1 MPRAGLP
8 PANPPSLPPL
18 CRLTV
23 MSFYRSYRFTAVHQ
37 LPLNHSFHGSTV
49 PTYYRTNQRTTA
61 SDFFIPAAIMIA

>member
-1 MPRAGLP
+1 
-8 PANPPSLPPL
+8 
-18 CRLTV
+18 